1 MAIKYLS
8 GLRLTGT
15 EAERVALETTSLTAI
30 PQTSWKELA
39 RYTLTSNATSIRV
52 GTGTQTGSGGGTG
65 NFTAKDNLMVLMYFP
80 NLGSGLSASPNL
92 TFNDDEGSSSNNY
105 ANRRNFNGGTDSG
118 GDSQDFIEDLWN
130 SGQADTFVC
139 ANIRNVLNKEKLLIS
154 HSVTGGTS
162 AGDTTTCESGEHNAK
177 WVGTAQIVN
186 LKMTTSG
193 GYASGSEIIVLGMDD
208 DEADSGTNFWQE
220 LTYKTLSANGTMQTD
235 AFTAK
240 KYLMADMFLRKPS
253 ATSTITT
260 CFNDD
265 FEDSSQTNYS
275 TNNHEDGGTLDDRDN
290 SKGIYAPE
298 DNDDWNFFNLI
309 IANPSGKEKLVYM
322 HNQFSAD
329 GDGNQPHRTE
339 YYGKWQT
346 TSGQITRIGI
356 HQHDAGSMTIDD
368 DSVIRVWGA
377 N

>member
-1 MAIKYLS
+1 MAIKYLAT
-8 GLRLTGT
+8 GRLQGT
-15 EAERVALETTSLTAI
+15 TAERVALSGNTPTAV

-39 RYTLTSNATSIRV
+39 RYTLTSSASSIRV

-65 NFTAKDNLMVLMYFP
+65 DFVAKDNLMVLMYFP
-80 NLGSGLSASPNL
+80 NLGSGSSASPNL
-92 TFNDDEGSSSNNY
+92 TFNGDEGSGSNNY
-105 ANRRNFNGGTDSG
+105 SNRRNFNGGTDSAYTG
-118 GDSQDFIEDLWN
+118 QDFLEDLWN
-130 SGQADTFVC
+130 SGQQDIFVYT
-139 ANIRNVLNKEKLLIS
+139 NIKNALNQEKLTIT
-154 HSVTGGTS
+154 HSVMGGTS
-162 AGDTTTCESGEHNAK
+162 AGDTTTIEGSEHSGK
-177 WVGTAQIVN
+177 WSNNAQIVN
-186 LKMTTSG
+186 LKMTTG
-193 GYASGSEIIVLGMDD
+193 GSYASGSEIIVLGMDD

-220 LTYKTLSANGTMQTD
+220 LTHKTLSADGAMRTD

-253 ATSTITT
+253 ASSTITT

-275 TNNHEDGGTLDDRDN
+275 SKNHEDGGSSDDRSN

-298 DNDDWNFFNLI
+298 DNDDWNFFNLM
-309 IANPSGKEKLVYM
+309 IANVSGKEKLVYM
-322 HNQFSAD
+322 HNNFSET
-329 GDGNQPHRTE
+329 GNNAPHRTE

-368 DSVIRVWGA
+368 DSIIRVWGA

>member
-1 MAIKYLS
+1 
-8 GLRLTGT
+8 
-15 EAERVALETTSLTAI
+15 
-30 PQTSWKELA
+30 
-39 RYTLTSNATSIRV
+39 TLTSNATSIRV

-65 NFTAKDNLMVLMYFP
+65 SFAAKDNLMVLMYFP

-92 TFNDDEGSSSNNY
+92 TFNDDEGGSSNNY
-105 ANRRNFNGGTDSG
+105 SNRRNFNGGSDG
-118 GDSQDFIEDLWN
+118 GTVGSEDFLQDLWN
-130 SGQADTFVC
+130 SGTADTFVYMFIKNHDG
-139 ANIRNVLNKEKLLIS
+139 AEKLTLT
-154 HSVTGGTS
+154 HSATGGTV
-162 AGDTTTCESGEHNAK
+162 AGDTTSCEGGEHSGKWANNAQ
-177 WVGTAQIVN
+177 VVN
-186 LKMTTSG
+186 LKMTTGG

-220 LTYKTLSANGTMQTD
+220 LTYKTLSANGAMRTD
-235 AFTAK
+235 TFTAK
-240 KYLMADMFLRKPS
+240 KYLMVDMFLRKPS

-275 TNNHEDGGTLDDRDN
+275 SKNHEDGGSSDDRSN

-298 DNDDWNFFNLI
+298 DNDDWNFFNLF
-309 IANPSGKEKLVYM
+309 IANVSGKEKILYM
-322 HNQFSAD
+322 HNNFSAT
-329 GDGNQPHRTE
+329 GNNAPHRTE

-368 DSVIRVWGA
+368 DSIIRVWGA